1 MSELQLV
8 GLLSLILIVTTIVLT
23 YRSALVRDIKI
34 MLYILSLLAPPIAFL
49 LFLVFYFKNRRR

>member
-1 MSELQLV
+1 MSELQLI

-23 YRSALVRDIKI
+23 YQSTLPRDKKI
-34 MLYILSLLAPPIAFL
+34 MLYMLSVLAPPIAFL